1 MLDLSQIKDLKES
14 DLSRIDAEI
23 KRVRN
28 KRSEESKQALEQK
41 YKGKCYHNEDTGE
54 YFRVLYASSCYML
67 AVMVYK
73 LPENLDNVA
82 EKGLYFEDF
91 YFNIDEMA
99 DTVVE
104 GCIEITPEEYKNT
117 LLSKV
122 KNILDF

>member
-14 DLSRIDAEI
+14 DLSRIEAEI

-28 KRSEESKQALEQK
+28 KRSEESKQVLEQK

-82 EKGLYFEDF
+82 EKDF